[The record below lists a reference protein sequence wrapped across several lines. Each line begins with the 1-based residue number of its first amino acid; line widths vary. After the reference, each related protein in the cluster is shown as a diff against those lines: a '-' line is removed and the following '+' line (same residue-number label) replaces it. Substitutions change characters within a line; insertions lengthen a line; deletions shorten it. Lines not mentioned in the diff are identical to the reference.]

1 MEVSPFFAG
10 WRHCPECGSDRL
22 QLDGSKASC
31 PNCGRVVY
39 ANPAPTA
46 SALIV
51 DDESRVLLARRAGDP
66 GAGLWDLLGGFVD
79 EGEEGLAAL
88 RRELRE
94 ELDVEIE
101 PGEFL
106 GALPD
111 TYGDDGVYTLNLYWT
126 ARIASGEPTLS
137 DELEEI
143 AWFALDALP
152 PREEFAFS
160 NTVAALEAWGGR
172 VRTGRR
178 AK

>member
-31 PNCGRVVY
+31 PSCGREVY

-46 SALIV
+46 SALLV
-51 DDESRVLLARRAGDP
+51 DDEGRVLLARRAGDP

-106 GALPD
+106 GAFPD
-111 TYGDDGVYTLNLYWT
+111 IYGDDGVYTFNLYWT
-126 ARIASGEPTLS
+126 ARIASGEPTLN

-143 AWFALDALP
+143 AWFAPDALP

-160 NTVAALEAWGGR
+160 NTVTALETWGGR
-172 VRTGRR
+172 VRTGRPAR
-178 AK
+178 